1 MTNTEKQ
8 TRKLRMTEVGEG
20 EITGEVNSEEVSS
33 LNTNTSRWVIDK
45 NNHFVSGQER
55 RTEKNK
61 KQKVMKEEY

>member
-8 TRKLRMTEVGEG
+8 TGKLRMTEVGEG

-45 NNHFVSGQER
+45 NKHVVSGQER
-55 RTEKNK
+55 QT
-61 KQKVMKEEY
+61 